1 MIYLLLLLLLLLL
14 LSPNIFL
21 YIMDRDLDAFLL
33 SVVLLVWFYSVV
45 KNSKYLVFLFP
56 LLFFIPFILFYVLNY
71 KTPVNEQILSIIFE
85 TNTQEAI
92 NFLGY
97 NLLIYILVLFFWLFF
112 IIFIFYKNYKK
123 PLVWVHRSRCWV
135 FLLFSLYIGISFFLN
150 QKVSSQINE
159 NFNTHDFLVEE
170 RNLFLQDIK
179 KTYPFGLFLTFSDF
193 LVEQD
198 KINKDFDRKKFF
210 KFNAKLKN
218 KNKNKIIVLVIGE
231 SSRKQNWEL
240 NGYSRETNKK
250 LKYQD
255 NLINLSDMVSVSNAT
270 RSSIPIM
277 LTRKPAEKVFSYDFS
292 EKSIISVFNEVKFKT
307 YWLSTQQ
314 KFGAFDTS
322 TSVYAKEANNIY
334 FLNKS
339 NYNTQ
344 SDLDEILI
352 PKFKEIINNDD
363 GNKFIVVHTLGSHY
377 NYLHRYSGDY
387 DLFKPSLRDIEK
399 YSLQEQK
406 YKNEMLNS
414 YDNSI
419 AYTDYVLNELIELLK
434 LKENTESFLLFSSD
448 HGEDLYV
455 DGCGKSGHGNETHF
469 NFEIASFIWYSN
481 MFKQN
486 NFEKIK
492 NADINYNKKINQ
504 TAIFPTLVDAANIEI
519 PKYRLNKSLLRNF
532 EQYPRFIMGKENYDL
547 YKKDGKCLVIK

>member
-1 MIYLLLLLLLLLL
+1 MIYLLLLLLL

-170 RNLFLQDIK
+170 RNLFLQEIK
-179 KTYPFGLFLTFSDF
+179 KTYPFGLFFTFSDF

-198 KINKDFDRKKFF
+198 KINKDFERKKFF

-218 KNKNKIIVLVIGE
+218 NNSNKIIVLVIGE
-231 SSRKQNWEL
+231 SSRRQNWEL

-270 RSSIPIM
+270 RTSIPIM
-277 LTRKPAEKVFSYDFS
+277 LTRKPAEKVFSYDFP
-292 EKSIISVFNEVKFKT
+292 ERSIISVFNEVNFKT

-334 FLNKS
+334 FLNKA
-339 NYNTQ
+339 NYNNKG
-344 SDLDEILI
+344 DLDGVLI
-352 PKFKEIINNDD
+352 PKFKEIISNNEK
-363 GNKFIVVHTLGSHY
+363 NKFIIVHTLGSHY
-377 NYLHRYSGDY
+377 NYLHRYSDDY

-448 HGEDLYV
+448 HGEDLYI

-469 NFEIASFIWYSN
+469 NFEISSFIWYSN

-486 NFEKIK
+486 NVEKTK
-492 NADINYNKKINQ
+492 NIDINHNKKINQ

-519 PKYRLNKSLLRNF
+519 PKYSLNKSLLRNF

>member
-1 MIYLLLLLLLLLL
+1 MIYLLLL

-21 YIMDRDLDAFLL
+21 YIVDRDLDAFLL

-56 LLFFIPFILFYVLNY
+56 LLFFIPFILFYILIY

-97 NLLIYILVLFFWLFF
+97 NLLIYVFGLFLWLF
-112 IIFIFYKNYKK
+112 IICVIFYKNHKK
-123 PLVWVHRSRCWV
+123 PLVWMHRSRYWV
-135 FLLFSLYIGISFFLN
+135 LLLFSIYMCISFLLN
-150 QKVSSQINE
+150 QKVSSEING
-159 NFNTHDFLVEE
+159 NFTTHNFLVEE
-170 RNLFLQDIK
+170 KNSFLQDIK

-218 KNKNKIIVLVIGE
+218 KNKNNNKIIVLVIGE
-231 SSRKQNWEL
+231 SSRRQNWEL

-277 LTRKPAEKVFSYDFS
+277 LTRKPAEKVFSYDFP
-292 EKSIISVFNEVKFKT
+292 ERSIISVFNEVNFKT

-314 KFGAFDTS
+314 KFGTFDTS

-334 FLNKS
+334 FLNKA
-339 NYNTQ
+339 NYNNKG
-344 SDLDEILI
+344 DLDGVLI
-352 PKFKEIINNDD
+352 PKFKEIISNNEK
-363 GNKFIVVHTLGSHY
+363 NKFIIVHTLGSHY
-377 NYLHRYSGDY
+377 NYLHRYSDNY

-399 YSLQEQK
+399 YSLQKQK

-448 HGEDLYV
+448 HGEDLYI

-469 NFEIASFIWYSN
+469 NFEISSFIWYSN

-486 NFEKIK
+486 NVEKTK
-492 NADINYNKKINQ
+492 NIDINHNKKINQ

-519 PKYRLNKSLLRNF
+519 PKYSLNKSLLRNF

>member
-1 MIYLLLLLLLLLL
+1 MYIFLLLLI
-14 LSPNIFL
+14 PNIFL
-21 YIMDRDLDAFLL
+21 YILDGDLDVFLL
-33 SVVLLVWFYSVV
+33 SIILLIWFYSVI
-45 KNSKYLVFLFP
+45 KNSKYLIFLFP
-56 LLFFIPFILFYVLNY
+56 LMFFIPFILFYVLNY

-123 PLVWVHRSRCWV
+123 PLDWVHRSRCWV

-170 RNLFLQDIK
+170 RNLFLQEIK
-179 KTYPFGLFLTFSDF
+179 KTYPFGLFFTFSDF

-198 KINKDFDRKKFF
+198 KINKDFERKKLF
-210 KFNAKLKN
+210 KFNAKLKDN
-218 KNKNKIIVLVIGE
+218 NNSKIIVLVIGE
-231 SSRKQNWEL
+231 SSRRQNWEL
-240 NGYSRETNKK
+240 NGYNRETNKN

-486 NFEKIK
+486 NLEKIK